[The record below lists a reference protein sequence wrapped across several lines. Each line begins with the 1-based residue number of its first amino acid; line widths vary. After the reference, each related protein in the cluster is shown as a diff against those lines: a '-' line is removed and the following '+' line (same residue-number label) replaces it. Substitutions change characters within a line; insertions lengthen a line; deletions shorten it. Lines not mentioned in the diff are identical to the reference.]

1 MKNTFLELAPV
12 QYGPSATKIL
22 HFDFQPHCK
31 CFRLHWHDRMELL
44 LIKSGKIYVEHG
56 NDLTIVSSGELMI
69 IPPKALHAAYTLD
82 EGVEYTVLMFDL
94 RSFYNETEIC
104 KNLLPAI
111 FDGKAVFNAVTA
123 HPEIIR
129 CTDLICSD
137 EGRGTLGTISK
148 IYQLLDL
155 IYQNELLELRLQ
167 PKNVIV
173 KEIMDYLEEN
183 AAQEINIAT
192 LCERFGYTSAHLCR
206 KFKNATGLS
215 PMGYL
220 KIYRLEM
227 AHKKLKNRNASI
239 SVSH

>member
-1 MKNTFLELAPV
+1 
-12 QYGPSATKIL
+12 
-22 HFDFQPHCK
+22 
-31 CFRLHWHDRMELL
+31 MELL